1 MAQKNY
7 LAVVRPANDKLDAVD
22 ALLLA
27 DLQEGGHTIE
37 NDLAEIIRGGKTD
50 YGVNA
55 VSEEFKLTIGNIP
68 GDKGIEQVKKA
79 IKNGEQLRL
88 WLYERNKRDD
98 GKYHGVF
105 AYTVPESYE
114 MSFDDEDNKI
124 ELTLKV
130 KWNSAE
136 GTEDQLPPEWFAA
149 AGAPTVEYE
158 SFAEKVGSF
167 EDQEEAKKPSR
178 PSGSGDSE
186 SGA

>member
-7 LAVVRPANDKLDAVD
+7 LAVVRPAKDKLDPTD

-37 NDLAEIIRGGKTD
+37 NDLAEIIRGGK
-50 YGVNA
+50 
-55 VSEEFKLTIGNIP
+55 
-68 GDKGIEQVKKA
+68 
-79 IKNGEQLRL
+79 NGEQLRV

-136 GTEDQLPPEWFAA
+136 GTEPNLPPEWFEA

-167 EDQEEAKKPSR
+167 EDQTKAKTAS
-178 PSGSGDSE
+178 S
-186 SGA
+186 

>member
-7 LAVVRPANDKLDAVD
+7 LAVVRPAKDKLDPTD

-68 GDKGIEQVKKA
+68 GDKGIEQVKKV
-79 IKNGEQLRL
+79 IKNGEQLRV

-105 AYTVPESYE
+105 AYTVPE
-114 MSFDDEDNKI
+114 DNKI

-136 GTEDQLPPEWFAA
+136 GTEANLPPEWFEA

-167 EDQEEAKKPSR
+167 EEQQAAAS
-178 PSGSGDSE
+178 SGT
-186 SGA
+186 GA

>member
-1 MAQKNY
+1 M
-7 LAVVRPANDKLDAVD
+7 
-22 ALLLA
+22 
-27 DLQEGGHTIE
+27 
-37 NDLAEIIRGGKTD
+37 
-50 YGVNA
+50 
-55 VSEEFKLTIGNIP
+55 
-68 GDKGIEQVKKA
+68 
-79 IKNGEQLRL
+79 
-88 WLYERNKRDD
+88 YERNKRDD

-136 GTEDQLPPEWFAA
+136 GTEANLPPEWFEA

-167 EDQEEAKKPSR
+167 EEQQAAAS
-178 PSGSGDSE
+178 SGT
-186 SGA
+186 GAYSTFRGICPLFFI

>member
-7 LAVVRPANDKLDAVD
+7 LAVVRPAKDKLDPTD

-79 IKNGEQLRL
+79 IKNGEQLRV

-105 AYTVPESYE
+105 AYTVPGSYE

-136 GTEDQLPPEWFAA
+136 GTEADLPPEWFEA

-167 EDQEEAKKPSR
+167 EEQQAAAS
-178 PSGSGDSE
+178 SGT
-186 SGA
+186 GA